1 MPKKKKSKSK
11 EIPIPEVQERIITTE
26 SVKSVGEN
34 KSIKCDKCNH
44 VMNFKNE
51 LTVDK
56 KGGVKV
62 SCIPCMFS
70 YQKSDTDLNI
80 NEKAGGDMVIE
91 TNEHLLNDSFN
102 RDIS

>member
-1 MPKKKKSKSK
+1 MPDIETRK
-11 EIPIPEVQERIITTE
+11 ETSE
-26 SVKSVGEN
+26 SVKSMGES

-62 SCIPCMFS
+62 SCVPCMFS
-70 YQKSDTDLNI
+70 YKKSDTDLNI
-80 NEKAGGDMVIE
+80 EKKQGGDMVIE
-91 TNEHLLNDSFN
+91 TNEHLINVSFN
-102 RDIS
+102 KDIN

>member
-1 MPKKKKSKSK
+1 MGRKKKSKGK
-11 EIPIPEVQERIITTE
+11 EIRMPDIEARKETSE
-26 SVKSVGEN
+26 SVKSMSES

-70 YQKSDTDLNI
+70 DKKPDADLNI
-80 NEKAGGDMVIE
+80 KKKSGGDMVIE
-91 TNEHLLNDSFN
+91 TNEHLINVSFN

>member
-1 MPKKKKSKSK
+1 MPDIEARK
-11 EIPIPEVQERIITTE
+11 ETAE
-26 SVKSVGEN
+26 SVKSLGES
-34 KSIKCDKCNH
+34 KAIECDKCNR
-44 VMNFKNE
+44 VVNFKNE

-70 YQKSDTDLNI
+70 YESSDKDLNI
-80 NEKAGGDMVIE
+80 EKKTGGDMVVE
-91 TNEHLLNDSFN
+91 TNEHLINVSFT

>member
-1 MPKKKKSKSK
+1 MPRKKKSKSK
-11 EIPIPEVQERIITTE
+11 ERPMPDIETRKETSE
-26 SVKSVGEN
+26 SVKSVGES

-70 YQKSDTDLNI
+70 YKLDDEWPGS
-80 NEKAGGDMVIE
+80 IE
-91 TNEHLLNDSFN
+91 AS
-102 RDIS
+102 

>member
-1 MPKKKKSKSK
+1 MPDIKSMG
-11 EIPIPEVQERIITTE
+11 E
-26 SVKSVGEN
+26 S

-44 VMNFKNE
+44 VMNSKNE

-70 YQKSDTDLNI
+70 YKKSDADLNI
-80 NEKAGGDMVIE
+80 SKKSGGG
-91 TNEHLLNDSFN
+91 
-102 RDIS
+102 

>member
-1 MPKKKKSKSK
+1 MPRKKKSKSK
-11 EIPIPEVQERIITTE
+11 ERPMPDIETRKETSE
-26 SVKSVGEN
+26 SVKSVGES

-70 YQKSDTDLNI
+70 YKKSDTDLNI
-80 NEKAGGDMVIE
+80 KKKKGGDMVIE
-91 TNEHLLNDSFN
+91 TNEHLINVSFN
-102 RDIS
+102 RDIN

>member
-1 MPKKKKSKSK
+1 MPRKKKSKSK
-11 EIPIPEVQERIITTE
+11 ERPMPDIETRKETSE
-26 SVKSVGEN
+26 SVKSVGES

-70 YQKSDTDLNI
+70 YKKSDTDLNI
-80 NEKAGGDMVIE
+80 KKKSSGDMVIE
-91 TNEHLLNDSFN
+91 TNEHLINVSFN
-102 RDIS
+102 RDIN

>member
-1 MPKKKKSKSK
+1 MPDIEARK
-11 EIPIPEVQERIITTE
+11 ETTE
-26 SVKSVGEN
+26 SVKSMGES
-34 KSIKCDKCNH
+34 KSVKCDKCNH

-70 YQKSDTDLNI
+70 YKKPDTDLNI
-80 NEKAGGDMVIE
+80 KKKSGGDMVIE
-91 TNEHLLNDSFN
+91 TSEHLINVSFN
-102 RDIS
+102 RDIVSI

>member
-1 MPKKKKSKSK
+1 MPRKKKSKSK
-11 EIPIPEVQERIITTE
+11 ERPMPDIETRKETSE
-26 SVKSVGEN
+26 SVKSVGES

-70 YQKSDTDLNI
+70 YKKSGTDLNI
-80 NEKAGGDMVIE
+80 KKKEGGDMVIE
-91 TNEHLLNDSFN
+91 TNEHLINVSFN
-102 RDIS
+102 RDIN